1 MAFLIAAPDMLSLAA
16 TEVAGIGESVSAAHA
31 VAASS
36 TTAVV
41 AAAGDEVST
50 AIAGLFSRH
59 AQQFAALAAQAVG
72 FHDQFVQ
79 ALTAA
84 GGAYAGTEAANVSPL
99 QTLEN
104 DVLAVINAP
113 TNALL
118 GRPLI
123 GNGADGASGVQG
135 QPGAPGWPCT
145 PLAPSAPLPI
155 NGRPSNALVGAL
167 ITAST
172 SFSRVC
178 SGDTLAASVP
188 AYAPPAA
195 VSACTNWS

>member
-135 QPGAPGWPCT
+135 QPGAPGGI
-145 PLAPSAPLPI
+145 LI
-155 NGRPSNALVGAL
+155 GNGGRGG
-167 ITAST
+167 AST
-172 SFSRVC
+172 
-178 SGDTLAASVP
+178 GTGNPGGAGGAAGLIGAGGIGGAGGP
-188 AYAPPAA
+188 G
-195 VSACTNWS
+195 SATTARGGPFGPTGA

>member
-84 GGAYAGTEAANVSPL
+84 GGGRMR
-99 QTLEN
+99 
-104 DVLAVINAP
+104 AP
-113 TNALL
+113 R
-118 GRPLI
+118 RPTCRRCK
-123 GNGADGASGVQG
+123 
-135 QPGAPGWPCT
+135 PWKTTCW
-145 PLAPSAPLPI
+145 
-155 NGRPSNALVGAL
+155 R
-167 ITAST
+167 
-172 SFSRVC
+172 
-178 SGDTLAASVP
+178 
-188 AYAPPAA
+188 
-195 VSACTNWS
+195 